1 MKYGCKTKKDV
12 SERLARGKKKLAK
25 KERCGKGSIKHWDH
39 SLVLQGSKL
48 LTLHLMVLIL

>member
-1 MKYGCKTKKDV
+1 MGVKPRKMFRKD
-12 SERLARGKKKLAK
+12 LLGGKKKLVK